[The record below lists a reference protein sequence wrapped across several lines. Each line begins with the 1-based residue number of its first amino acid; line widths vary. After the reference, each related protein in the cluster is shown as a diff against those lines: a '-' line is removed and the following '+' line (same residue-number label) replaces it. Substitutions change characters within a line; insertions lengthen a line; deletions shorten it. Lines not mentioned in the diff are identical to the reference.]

1 MLVET
6 EKEIEKC
13 FDVMHELRPH
23 LVKDKFVKT
32 VREMQKEGFKL
43 AYLEVENKIV
53 AVAGYRI
60 YTNLHLGK
68 HCYVDDLVTASEHR
82 SKGYGDQ
89 LLAWVRDQAK
99 QAGCSVLHLDS
110 ATYRTRAHKFYFGR
124 GFTIASFHFA
134 EELD

>member
-1 MLVET
+1 MLAET
-6 EKEIEKC
+6 DEEIEKC

-23 LVKDKFVKT
+23 LVKDEFVEA
-32 VREMQKEGFKL
+32 VRKMQKEGFKL
-43 AYLEVENKIV
+43 AFLEVGNKIV
-53 AVAGYRI
+53 AVTGYRI

-110 ATYRTRAHKFYFGR
+110 ATYRTRAHKFYFER
-124 GFTIASFHFA
+124 GFTIASFHFT

>member
-1 MLVET
+1 MLAET
-6 EKEIEKC
+6 DKEIEKC
-13 FDVMHELRPH
+13 FEVMHELRHH
-23 LVKDKFVKT
+23 LTQDAFVKT
-32 VREMQKEGFKL
+32 VRMMQTEGFQL
-43 AYLEVENKIV
+43 AFLEVDNQVV
-53 AVAGYRI
+53 AVSGYRI

-89 LLAWVRDQAK
+89 LLAWIRDQAK

-110 ATYRTRAHKFYFGR
+110 ATHRTRAHKFYFER
-124 GFTIASFHFA
+124 GFTISSFHFT

>member
-1 MLVET
+1 MLAET
-6 EKEIEKC
+6 DEEIEKC

-23 LVKDKFVKT
+23 LVKDEFVET
-32 VREMQKEGFKL
+32 VRKMQKEGFKL
-43 AYLEVENKIV
+43 ASLEVGNKIV
-53 AVAGYRI
+53 AVTGYRI

-110 ATYRTRAHKFYFGR
+110 ATYRTRAHKFYFER
-124 GFTIASFHFA
+124 GFTIASFHFT